1 MGKKPRIGMV
11 FAGMPLTKY
20 GEQYFCRASIFNMLR
35 HAPQFLDIELLCPVM
50 EGPVLEAGCEGHSVE
65 LAGMVVHPLSGW
77 TSGLDLY
84 ARKFMRI
91 VFQMFLLFGRESG
104 RWDAVV
110 IIDPDPLGHVAYLL
124 ARALRKKCILY
135 LRGDDFFELL
145 DRNRAGGRKV
155 LAVLWCRVLRFSINR
170 MLRHCAGVVTG
181 RALFERYRSADPI
194 LYYASAVSEAQIA
207 QRQKGKSRA
216 GKAAIRLLM
225 AGYLAEYKGYDIAI
239 EAIRLLSERGQK
251 NSIHLDIAG
260 TGPDEGRLRALA
272 VNAGVAAVVSFRGFV
287 PYGGRL
293 FDLYA
298 GADVFLLLSR
308 SEGTPKVVPEAFS
321 FGLPVIASGVGGVPD
336 MVNDGENGIL
346 LPALTAQA
354 LSLALERLI
363 DSPGELVRL
372 SEGAFRSAG
381 RYSIERQLRAAMH
394 EAGMRLCH

>member
-1 MGKKPRIGMV
+1 
-11 FAGMPLTKY
+11 
-20 GEQYFCRASIFNMLR
+20 
-35 HAPQFLDIELLCPVM
+35 
-50 EGPVLEAGCEGHSVE
+50 
-65 LAGMVVHPLSGW
+65 
-77 TSGLDLY
+77 
-84 ARKFMRI
+84 
-91 VFQMFLLFGRESG
+91 
-104 RWDAVV
+104 
-110 IIDPDPLGHVAYLL
+110 
-124 ARALRKKCILY
+124 
-135 LRGDDFFELL
+135 
-145 DRNRAGGRKV
+145 
-155 LAVLWCRVLRFSINR
+155 
-170 MLRHCAGVVTG
+170 
-181 RALFERYRSADPI
+181 
-194 LYYASAVSEAQIA
+194 
-207 QRQKGKSRA
+207 
-216 GKAAIRLLM
+216 
-225 AGYLAEYKGYDIAI
+225 
-239 EAIRLLSERGQK
+239 
-251 NSIHLDIAG
+251 
-260 TGPDEGRLRALA
+260 
-272 VNAGVAAVVSFRGFV
+272 RGFV